1 VILEATMPSAILRRK
16 GQITVP
22 KEIREALKVDVGD
35 RLDFV
40 LEGPQRVVVR
50 AGVANVEDLKGLL
63 YRPGRRRVSLEQMT
77 ASVARRDTTKNIV

>member
-1 VILEATMPSAILRRK
+1 MPSATLTSK

-50 AGVANVEDLKGLL
+50 AGAANVEDLKGLL
-63 YRPGRRRVSLEQMT
+63 HRPGRRVVSLGEM
-77 ASVARRDTTKNIV
+77 VAAVERQHRRRK